1 MIKRPLLFGVAA
13 FVVGEWF
20 GWNPYM
26 AMGLGIAGFPVL
38 FFCMRKMQ
46 RKRPER
52 RLLSVLFVCML
63 LGMGNGLRCQ
73 IADRYIE
80 YLEQETSKD
89 AHICTVTGTVQ
100 RITESGEK
108 RAILIQTS
116 QIEGK
121 DYLVTKAYRILV
133 YEREGAIG
141 EVQAGN
147 RVQWELE
154 LQIPS
159 KPTNPGE
166 FDAQAYYRARGI
178 TFLGYLRQGH
188 IQNERNNRIQQGL
201 LKYRWS
207 SQQAFSQLLPEPYAG
222 VLNAMLLGDSTGL
235 DSELKKLYQKS
246 GIAHILA
253 ISGLHISIL
262 GSILYKGLRKTGIS
276 GWGAGIPVM
285 VLLVAYGWM
294 TGFSGSTIRAVI
306 MFGIALG
313 GDMLGRTYDML
324 TAMGVACLWMLLENP
339 WRLADAG
346 FLLSFGAVFALGGIA
361 PMVEREI
368 TKWKQKKS
376 KEQQCEKHQKNK
388 KQEQCK
394 KNPGYEKGIARLK
407 VHGLRIGQQLRTGI
421 LLQLITGPI
430 VIYFFYDFPVYGVL
444 LNLIVVPLM
453 TPIIVT
459 GVLGLLLYPWAFGIA
474 RIILLPCGWLLEL
487 ITGLCRLTQKLPG
500 SVWHVGRI
508 TIWQM
513 VLYYGILL
521 AFFLVLRY
529 KRKWLLG
536 LTILVVSG
544 WILLKPQADLTI
556 VMLNVGQGD
565 GMLMETPEEKHI
577 LIDGGSSSRSHVG
590 EYVLAPAVKY
600 YGTNTLDY
608 IFVSHMDEDHVNGI
622 QELINLSIQG
632 EIKIKTLVVPEF
644 ALTDSEFQTLLT
656 PAEQAG
662 IEIHTLNSKE
672 SMQIDRITICC
683 IAPDTDWQKALPDK
697 NNRSMVL
704 SVSYQSFDM
713 LLTGDLEAKGEQW
726 ILREEPEQLKEQ
738 YELLKVGHHGSS
750 GASTMEFLS
759 RVSPDIALI
768 SCGVQNRYGHP
779 HAETLERILGV
790 NASIYRTD
798 EEGAVIVEVSDEKI
812 KVYPYERI
820 RRRLQ

>member
-38 FFCMRKMQ
+38 FFCVRTMQ
-46 RKRPER
+46 GKRPER
-52 RLLSVLFVCML
+52 RLLPVLFVCML
-63 LGMGNGLRCQ
+63 LGTGNGLRCQ
-73 IADRYIE
+73 IPDRYID

-89 AHICTVTGTVQ
+89 SHICTVTGTVQ

-133 YEREGAIG
+133 YEREEAIG

-201 LKYRWS
+201 LKYRWN

-222 VLNAMLLGDSTGL
+222 ALNAMLLGDSTGL

-276 GWGAGIPVM
+276 GWGAGVPVM

-368 TKWKQKKS
+368 TEWKQKKS

-388 KQEQCK
+388 KQDQCEK
-394 KNPGYEKGIARLK
+394 YPGYEKGIARLK
-407 VHGLRIGQQLRTGI
+407 VYGFHLGQQLRTGI

-430 VIYFFYDFPVYGVL
+430 VIYFYYDFPVYGVL

-453 TPIIVT
+453 TPIIAS
-459 GVLGLLLYPWAFGIA
+459 GVLGMLLYPWAFGIA

-513 VLYYGILL
+513 VLYYGVLL

-529 KRKWLLG
+529 KRKFLLG
-536 LTILVVSG
+536 LTILVISG

-565 GMLMETPEEKHI
+565 GMLLETPEGQHI
-577 LIDGGSSSRSHVG
+577 LIDGGSSSRSHIG
-590 EYVLAPAVKY
+590 EYVLAPALKY

-622 QELINLSIQG
+622 QELIDLSKQG
-632 EIKIKTLVVPEF
+632 EIKIKTLVIPEF

-662 IEIHTLNSKE
+662 IEIRTLNSKE
-672 SMQIDRITICC
+672 SMQIDQITICC
-683 IAPDTDWQKALPDK
+683 IAPDTDWQRALPDK

-759 RVSPDIALI
+759 RVSPDIAFI

-779 HAETLERILGV
+779 HAETLERLSCV

-820 RRRLQ
+820 RRGLQ